1 VPELDLTLPP
11 ARDTLVEALVAGE
24 EGAFEQFAAD
34 FAQPVLSLAYRL
46 TGDLESAHDIRQL
59 ALWRVYRSIA
69 RFEKRSQLSTWLYR
83 IVVNLCRDWARS
95 RAAHPTGSHPSGPG
109 RAPATARDANLLE
122 RDERHRL
129 IRRALLTLD
138 DAERE
143 IIALRHMQGMTFREM
158 ASILDRPETTVK
170 SQCARA
176 LDRLHDALAD
186 KGLVP
191 MEDD

>member
-1 VPELDLTLPP
+1 MPDLDTTLPT
-11 ARDTLVEALVAGE
+11 AHDHLVQALVAGE

-46 TGDLESAHDIRQL
+46 TGDIESAHDIRQM
-59 ALWRVYRSIA
+59 ALWRVYRSVA
-69 RFEKRSQLSTWLYR
+69 RFQGRSQLSTWLYR

-95 RAAHPTGSHPSGPG
+95 RAAHQSDHGQSGKTRH
-109 RAPATARDANLLE
+109 RAASRETDPLE
-122 RDERHRL
+122 RDERRQL
-129 IRRALLTLD
+129 IRQSLQTLSD
-138 DAERE
+138 TDRE

-176 LDRLHDALAD
+176 LDRLHAALAGQ
-186 KGLVP
+186 GLVHT
-191 MEDD
+191 DHD